1 MSPLPWQTS
10 LAEQVRQRLAG
21 GGMPHAVL
29 VSGPPGW
36 GDEAFANWLAL
47 LLLGEDRDLD
57 ASTIAHPDL
66 RWIRPDGAVIKVDAV
81 RELAEFAHGTPQAG
95 PRKVAVLAE
104 AHCLNRNAANALLK
118 TLEEPPPGTHLVLA
132 SCHPGRL
139 LPTVRSRCQSLVI
152 RPDPASAR
160 AWLEARLAARG
171 GADDLERRL
180 FEHGGAP
187 VAVMDAVEAGER
199 PLEDLLRRALE
210 DPGATGVAKAL
221 LEGDLTDALAR
232 WYRYLLALAAGTWS
246 LERLGPV
253 PPRAVMAFADELV
266 WVRRQLVSSNSANA
280 RLLAERL
287 VDRWRRLAGRHGVN
301 SVTARRK
308 AL

>member
-1 MSPLPWQTS
+1 MSSLPWQGP
-10 LAEQVRQRLAG
+10 LAEHVRQRLAG
-21 GGMPHAVL
+21 PGMPHAVL

-47 LLLGEDRDLD
+47 YLLGEERDLD
-57 ASTIAHPDL
+57 GSTLAHPDL
-66 RWIRPDGAVIKVDAV
+66 RWIRPEGAVIKVDAV
-81 RELAEFAHGTPQAG
+81 RELAEFTHGTPQAG
-95 PRKVAVLAE
+95 PRKVVVLAA

-152 RPDPASAR
+152 RPDPAAAR
-160 AWLEARLAARG
+160 AWLEERVAARG
-171 GADDLERRL
+171 GADDLERQL

-187 VAVMDAVEAGER
+187 VAVMEAVEAGER

-210 DPGATGVAKAL
+210 EPGASGVAKAL
-221 LEGDLTDALAR
+221 LERNLTDALAR

-253 PPRAVMAFADELV
+253 STRAVMGFADELV
-266 WVRRQLVSSNSANA
+266 WARRQLVSSNSANE

-287 VDRWRRLAGRHGVN
+287 VERWRRLARRQGVN
-301 SVTARRK
+301 SVTARRRS
-308 AL
+308 L